1 MDKSAMLC
9 IFVVIV
15 VLLVLYKLNTKTD
28 EKYDYVTQELPTSPE
43 VELIE
48 GRPDFDVV
56 DRESGMELIHEGD
69 IALNPGFGIGEGLV
83 GFGRYG
89 SSFMA

>member
-1 MDKSAMLC
+1 MNKSTVLC
-9 IFVVIV
+9 LAIALLVIFVI
-15 VLLVLYKLNTKTD
+15 YKMSKT
-28 EKYDYVTQELPTSPE
+28 EHYDYVVQDLPTSPE

-56 DRESGMELIHEGD
+56 DAESGMELIHEGD
-69 IALNPGFGIGEGLV
+69 LVLNPRFGIGEGLV